1 MSEPSSPFQ
10 YSSPLGVLRA
20 LNTPLNILAV
30 CVPLGSLAWSH
41 SPGHHRHP
49 CLPSDTQIYLLPP
62 SSFPFPSPTNLLP
75 LGLCPLLSTPSQQP
89 ICSPLLKSVS
99 HSRTCAGLERAVC
112 VAQHEVRLPIQLL
125 QPPHAGMGYR
135 CVPPHLGPDT
145 ASDAPAYPVS
155 YQDVPASPLQIAS
168 SPSPAPSSAFPL
180 LACILVN
187 DVLGVPS
194 SLSSRLACKHP
205 PLPPFLAVPFS
216 ASVHLLFYLRL
227 RAQAEFGCSTNGY
240 DRFSTVR
247 IPPLNCSF
255 SLSSVKCKLLS
266 ISCTGLCVSSL
277 LPWLTLLLTLS

>member
-1 MSEPSSPFQ
+1 MALWPGHTPLGITGTPVFLPTLRSVFFPLPASLSRLPQTCCPLGSVLFCPHRPSSPSARLF
-10 YSSPLGVLRA
+10 
-20 LNTPLNILAV
+20 LNQCLTIEPV
-30 CVPLGSLAWSH
+30 LAW
-41 SPGHHRHP
+41 
-49 CLPSDTQIYLLPP
+49 
-62 SSFPFPSPTNLLP
+62 NV
-75 LGLCPLLSTPSQQP
+75 LC
-89 ICSPLLKSVS
+89 VY
-99 HSRTCAGLERAVC
+99 
-112 VAQHEVRLPIQLL
+112 VAQDEVRLPIQLL

-155 YQDVPASPLQIAS
+155 YQDVPASPLQTAS

-255 SLSSVKCKLLS
+255 SLSNA
-266 ISCTGLCVSSL
+266 
-277 LPWLTLLLTLS
+277 